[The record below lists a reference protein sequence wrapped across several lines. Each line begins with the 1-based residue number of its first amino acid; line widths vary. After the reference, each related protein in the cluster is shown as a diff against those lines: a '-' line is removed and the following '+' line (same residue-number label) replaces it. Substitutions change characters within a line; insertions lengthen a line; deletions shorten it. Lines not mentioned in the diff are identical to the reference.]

1 MADKA
6 FLILAVYLLF
16 PSTAL
21 GYGPSAADGGLP
33 GESLSYFSVSPRT
46 MAMGGASVAGAQGV
60 YGSFY
65 NPSLMAGS
73 GKHRMGAM
81 FSPLLGGGSY
91 SAISYSYPLSLSN
104 ALGLSLVSHNSA
116 FAVKRSVWGEYQ
128 GEFDEK
134 KTILLM
140 SGSHRAG
147 GNTRVG
153 GSFKV
158 VMQDMD
164 GYSGTGMGLDCGID
178 FSPGENFQVG
188 AFVQNIIPP
197 SIKLKKEKDVFPLN
211 FKLGTE
217 ARLKEEK
224 LKVAFDLGV
233 WDPLNQGTLRW
244 ALGGEYNI
252 MGSLYLR
259 SGINYKNISA
269 GAGIETETFAFSY
282 TARYSDTGLMHAVG
296 TAYMFSIL
304 PSARELELNRRE
316 RLLKEKEEAFQE
328 WKSQREDMFA
338 RELQQTYSKLEEEME
353 KVKNQNEQL
362 ENLIEAAKKVK
373 RGDYESAEKKLNEIL
388 RASPDNG
395 DATALLSIVEEE
407 LKRDFS
413 FGRMMRFYSEG
424 HYEKAVSEARKAP
437 SSHPQHEKIMAVY
450 GLSLAR
456 LKILDEEFEEAIAYL
471 QKILEDDPQNSA
483 ALSLLRRARRL
494 REISR

>member
-6 FLILAVYLLF
+6 FLILAIYLLF
-16 PSTAL
+16 PFTAL
-21 GYGPSAADGGLP
+21 GYGPSAAEGGLP
-33 GESLSYFSVSPRT
+33 GESLSYFSASPRT

-73 GKHRMGAM
+73 GKHRLGAM

-91 SAISYSYPLSLSN
+91 GAIAYSYPLSLSN

-116 FAVKRSVWGEYQ
+116 SAVKRSVWGEYR

-147 GNTRVG
+147 EKTRVG
-153 GSFKV
+153 GSFKLI
-158 VMQDMD
+158 MQDMD
-164 GYSGTGMGLDCGID
+164 GYADTGLGLDCGID
-178 FSPGENFQVG
+178 FSPGENFRVA

-197 SIKLKKEKDVFPLN
+197 SIRLKKEKDVFPLN
-211 FKLGTE
+211 LKLGTE
-217 ARLKEEK
+217 VGLKKQK
-224 LKVAFDLGV
+224 LKVAFDLGL

-269 GAGIETETFAFSY
+269 GAGIETETFGFSY
-282 TARYSDTGLMHAVG
+282 AARYSDTGLMHAVG

-304 PSARELELNRRE
+304 PSAREIELKRRE
-316 RLLKEKEEAFQE
+316 RLLKEKEKAFKE
-328 WKSQREDMFA
+328 WKRQREDVFA
-338 RELQQTYSKLEEEME
+338 RELQQTYVKLEEEME
-353 KVKNQNEQL
+353 KVRNQNEQL
-362 ENLIEAAKKVK
+362 ENLIEAAKKVN
-373 RGDYESAEKKLNEIL
+373 RGDYENAEKKLNEIL
-388 RASPDNG
+388 SLNPDDWDAS
-395 DATALLSIVEEE
+395 ALLSIVEEE
-407 LKRDFS
+407 LKREFS
-413 FGRMMRFYSEG
+413 FGRMMRLYSEG
-424 HYEKAVSEARKAP
+424 LYEESASEARKAP
-437 SSHPQHEKIMAVY
+437 SSHPQHERIMAVY

-456 LKILDEEFEEAIAYL
+456 LKILDEEFEEAIVYL
-471 QKILEDDPQNSA
+471 QNILEDDPENSA
-483 ALSLLRRARRL
+483 ALSLLRRAGRL